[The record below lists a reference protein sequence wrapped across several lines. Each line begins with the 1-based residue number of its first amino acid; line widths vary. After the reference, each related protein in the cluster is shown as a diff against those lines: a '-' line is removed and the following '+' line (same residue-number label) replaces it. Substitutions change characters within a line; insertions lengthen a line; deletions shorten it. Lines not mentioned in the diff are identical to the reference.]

1 MHSQCLLIPT
11 PGVEAPLC
19 EYLLLL
25 LKNNFFCKMCANHHM
40 THLYGALTTWKT
52 LHLVPALGESE
63 ARPGTL
69 AAMVV
74 SSPNLA
80 SPAPYSVNKYS
91 RGVCNVPGTVR
102 RESRPCR
109 QSPAE

>member
-1 MHSQCLLIPT
+1 
-11 PGVEAPLC
+11 
-19 EYLLLL
+19 
-25 LKNNFFCKMCANHHM
+25 M

-52 LHLVPALGESE
+52 SHLVLALGESE

-80 SPAPYSVNKYS
+80 LPATYSVNKYS
-91 RGVCNVPGTVR
+91 RGVCNVLALGTAKVAPAVR
-102 RESRPCR
+102 ALPNDNNDSNRVCGTHSC
-109 QSPAE
+109 AH